1 MYFIIERNQ
10 RSYFKFFTSVNLTD
24 IDIFFNAVVVCL
36 RHYTGFLESDFV
48 LHLISLIIIIPL

>member
-36 RHYTGFLESDFV
+36 RHYTGFQILFY
-48 LHLISLIIIIPL
+48 I